1 MHKPIGQ
8 AFMLICSTTLIFS
21 TASFADGISAK
32 EDEEFWILMMPAII
46 GKTEPPGIIPS
57 KVPFPLNDTGLT
69 WGVRY
74 DPFLSWGLVGDPMCG
89 SNISGQQDC
98 RYGRDAIYNDN
109 RDGHAGFSFTK
120 LDAKGQSLPAS
131 ATNWSC
137 VRDNVTGLVWE
148 VKTNDGSIHDKDNTY
163 RWGGKTARGSGYGTY
178 YNDWNS
184 LVDGSNNQRLCGF
197 SNWRL
202 PTRVELQSIV
212 LHEGETMDGSL
223 TFQRI
228 DTDFFPYMYHYW
240 SDFWSASPVAKSS
253 DAAWYVNFNDG
264 FVSGDY
270 RSKKF
275 FVLLVRSSK

>member
-21 TASFADGISAK
+21 AVSFADGISTK
-32 EDEEFWILMMPAII
+32 EDEEFWILMMPAIT
-46 GKTEPPGIIPS
+46 GKTKPPTIIPP
-57 KVPFPLNDTGLT
+57 KVPYPLNDTGTT
-69 WGVRY
+69 WA
-74 DPFLSWGLVGDPMCG
+74 GDYPSGGNAMCT
-89 SNISGQQDC
+89 STISGLQDC
-98 RYGRDAIYNDN
+98 HYGRDATHNN
-109 RDGHAGFSFTK
+109 NSDGHAGFSYTK

-131 ATNWSC
+131 AASWSC

-163 RWGGKTARGSGYGTY
+163 RWGGRTARGAGYGTY

-212 LHEGETMDGSL
+212 LHDGKIL
-223 TFQRI
+223 TRI
-228 DTDFFPYMYHYW
+228 DTTFFPNMEHSDFW

-253 DAAWYVNFNDG
+253 TASWYVNFNDG
-264 FVSGDY
+264 FVGGDY